1 MRSFLISVWHDRFRI
16 VAIAASVMAMA
27 VVVSLARPPTYVTS
41 STLLVLASD
50 AYGNQPV
57 ALSTQ
62 AAAAPMVM
70 EREAILNAELSIL
83 TSPSIVREV
92 VRTLSPQGIYPGAER
107 VGMLGGLL
115 ARLGMRQPTDPE
127 QVATDRVL
135 QSLAAVSDKRGGTLT
150 VSFSHGDPVIGAK
163 VLDQLLQAFQKRRAS
178 LYLNAQSE
186 LIALK
191 VADAKSRLEAAERA
205 LAGYQADSGISDY
218 QVQMELLLRRL
229 SDLERAEQAARTE
242 LGEAAQRVATLK
254 SQLRTTPDS
263 VVQYSDAESDRRAQA
278 ARDSLSD
285 LRRQRA
291 QLLETFT
298 EKSQKVTVVQGQIE
312 ALEKE
317 LSSLL
322 ATPAPSSVR
331 RGLNEVRTSVE
342 LALLRA
348 QGESVSLEQRRR
360 ELASQVA
367 DVRAQVTALQDKH
380 AGFESLVRQK
390 ALTEQAYLTSTKSLQ
405 ERASIEEI
413 ESKRVANVRVLTPP
427 EPARAPTRSRLAIIA
442 AGILL
447 GALSAAIVALLG
459 HRFRRS
465 FIDPERLA
473 ADLGLPVLACID
485 ERRPAS
491 GGAI

>member
-1 MRSFLISVWHDRFRI
+1 
-16 VAIAASVMAMA
+16 
-27 VVVSLARPPTYVTS
+27 
-41 STLLVLASD
+41 
-50 AYGNQPV
+50 
-57 ALSTQ
+57 
-62 AAAAPMVM
+62 
-70 EREAILNAELSIL
+70 
-83 TSPSIVREV
+83 
-92 VRTLSPQGIYPGAER
+92 
-107 VGMLGGLL
+107 
-115 ARLGMRQPTDPE
+115 
-127 QVATDRVL
+127 
-135 QSLAAVSDKRGGTLT
+135 
-150 VSFSHGDPVIGAK
+150 
-163 VLDQLLQAFQKRRAS
+163 VLDQLLQAFHKRRAS

-205 LAGYQADSGISDY
+205 LAGYQSDSGISDY

-242 LGEAAQRVATLK
+242 LGEAVQRVATLK

-298 EKSQKVTVVQGQIE
+298 EKSQKVAVVQGQIE

-317 LSSLL
+317 LRSLL

-331 RGLNEVRTSVE
+331 RGLNEVRTNVE

-360 ELASQVA
+360 ELGSQVA
-367 DVRAQVTALQDKH
+367 DVRSQVTALQDKH

-390 ALTEQAYLTSTKSLQ
+390 ALTEQAYLSSTKSLQ

-447 GALSAAIVALLG
+447 GLLAAVLVAVLG

-473 ADLGLPVLACID
+473 AELGLPVLACID

-491 GGAI
+491 GGAT